1 MFSRYFLA
9 KILLPLLMLQ
19 SCISSIKFKG
29 SHLKQG
35 YSRHQRT
42 NKLQGDEIITNLF
55 GDSTNTTLKIAL
67 PSFTYQPWVY
77 IDENG
82 NYKDGM
88 VVRFLKLLTDKCET
102 SSKSIPCW
110 DIQYVPVSIGELA
123 LVENMLTELKFDLI
137 MSRAVTDYSIN
148 TVPIITVF
156 YQVLIRKIAQP
167 SSIWQIFEPFTW
179 ELWVLIIATSLIATL
194 AIFLMNIIE
203 TDGDFSDYKDYIVQL
218 YHTWACI
225 LGQDEYDLY
234 SMSYLGRF
242 YRFGLLFFTLII
254 TATYTANLAAFL
266 TRPSTALDGPTTME
280 ELSDSVI
287 CSIEMVDTPSYYAL
301 NSYSRDQVVPP
312 PEIWDSAEADEEV
325 WKWALDSLNSKKC
338 DAIVD
343 ATPTLKY
350 KLFEG
355 DNCDRYIIPPLISFA
370 PFQIFFD
377 TRMTEQS
384 LVRAF
389 NAAVL
394 YAQALP
400 EYMKILRDTL
410 GEGKSCKEQ
419 SISSTTPLGIHQ
431 MLGLFIIT
439 FMIIILS
446 IIGTYIKRKARG
458 KPVKMEDDRHE
469 ERVKI
474 DTILKILQNIEHGH
488 HQDDRTDPTL
498 LNHHKETFPS
508 SEVRVHPCGSL
519 P

>member
-1 MFSRYFLA
+1 
-9 KILLPLLMLQ
+9 MLQ

-225 LGQDEYDLY
+225 LGQD
-234 SMSYLGRF
+234 
-242 YRFGLLFFTLII
+242 
-254 TATYTANLAAFL
+254 
-266 TRPSTALDGPTTME
+266 
-280 ELSDSVI
+280 
-287 CSIEMVDTPSYYAL
+287 
-301 NSYSRDQVVPP
+301 
-312 PEIWDSAEADEEV
+312 
-325 WKWALDSLNSKKC
+325 
-338 DAIVD
+338 
-343 ATPTLKY
+343 
-350 KLFEG
+350 
-355 DNCDRYIIPPLISFA
+355 
-370 PFQIFFD
+370 
-377 TRMTEQS
+377 
-384 LVRAF
+384 
-389 NAAVL
+389 
-394 YAQALP
+394 
-400 EYMKILRDTL
+400 
-410 GEGKSCKEQ
+410 
-419 SISSTTPLGIHQ
+419 
-431 MLGLFIIT
+431 
-439 FMIIILS
+439 
-446 IIGTYIKRKARG
+446 
-458 KPVKMEDDRHE
+458 
-469 ERVKI
+469 
-474 DTILKILQNIEHGH
+474 
-488 HQDDRTDPTL
+488 
-498 LNHHKETFPS
+498 
-508 SEVRVHPCGSL
+508 
-519 P
+519 